1 MFDFLKGTAN
11 SGEIKVGSG
20 LNSAGRGIISF
31 GNMVAGAGA
40 HLQANGWAR
49 KLAMADI
56 IVTAVSDSG
65 KEMPKVTGRDALM
78 RHFSNFA
85 KRVKFEAADEENAA
99 AVSLAATFQAEF
111 DKRSDAAAAELSN
124 LIAKPKPANVTAKPA
139 TKVKTKPATADPE
152 TDDPDTAA
160 VAAVAEEEKRS
171 SDKEAKSLVARFKAL
186 DDDALAGC
194 C

>member
-1 MFDFLKGTAN
+1 MFDFLKSAAT
-11 SGEIKVGSG
+11 SSEIVVGSG
-20 LNSAGRGIISF
+20 VNAAGRGIIRF

-99 AVSLAATFQAEF
+99 VVSLAATLQAEF

-124 LIAKPKPANVTAKPA
+124 LIAKTKPANVTAKPA
-139 TKVKTKPATADPE
+139 AKPVSDEPDPE
-152 TDDPDTAA
+152 TAA

-171 SDKEAKSLVARFKAL
+171 SDKEAESIMERFKAI
-186 DDDALAGC
+186 DDDAIAGLC
-194 C
+194 

>member
-1 MFDFLKGTAN
+1 MTTAIVYYSKHHGNTKKLLDAIKAADPAVDLIDVTEAPDFDLSSYDRIGFA
-11 SGEIKVGSG
+11 SGIY
-20 LNSAGRGIISF
+20 
-31 GNMVAGAGA
+31 
-40 HLQANGWAR
+40 
-49 KLAMADI
+49 
-56 IVTAVSDSG
+56 
-65 KEMPKVTGRDALM
+65 
-78 RHFSNFA
+78 FSNFA
-85 KRVKFEAADEENAA
+85 KRVKFEAADDSENAVKMA
-99 AVSLAATFQAEF
+99 AIWQAEF
-111 DKRSDAAAAELSN
+111 DKRSDAATAELSN

>member
-1 MFDFLKGTAN
+1 MFDFLKSAAT
-11 SGEIKVGSG
+11 SGEIVVGSG
-20 LNSAGRGIISF
+20 VNAAGRGIIHF

-99 AVSLAATFQAEF
+99 VVSLAATLQAEF

-124 LIAKPKPANVTAKPA
+124 LIAKTKPANVTAKPA
-139 TKVKTKPATADPE
+139 AKPVSDEP
-152 TDDPDTAA
+152 DPDTDA
-160 VAAVAEEEKRS
+160 VAAVAKEEKRS
-171 SDKEAKSLVARFKAL
+171 SDEEAEPEAKSIMARFRAV
-186 DDDALAGC
+186 DDDAIAGLC
-194 C
+194 

>member
-1 MFDFLKGTAN
+1 MFDFLKSAAT
-11 SGEIKVGSG
+11 SGEIVVGSG
-20 LNSAGRGIISF
+20 VNAAGRGIIHF

-78 RHFSNFA
+78 RHFSNFT

-99 AVSLAATFQAEF
+99 VVSLAATLQAEF

-124 LIAKPKPANVTAKPA
+124 LIAKPKPV
-139 TKVKTKPATADPE
+139 TKPAAKPVSDE
-152 TDDPDTAA
+152 PDSETAA

-171 SDKEAKSLVARFKAL
+171 SDKEAESIMERFKAV
-186 DDDALAGC
+186 DDDAIAGLC
-194 C
+194 

>member
-1 MFDFLKGTAN
+1 MFDFLKSAAT
-11 SGEIKVGSG
+11 SGEIVVGSG
-20 LNSAGRGIISF
+20 VNAAGRGIIHF

-78 RHFSNFA
+78 RHFSNFT

-99 AVSLAATFQAEF
+99 IVSLAATLQAEF

-124 LIAKPKPANVTAKPA
+124 LIAKTKPANVTAKPA
-139 TKVKTKPATADPE
+139 AKKPTSNDTEPDSE
-152 TDDPDTAA
+152 T
-160 VAAVAEEEKRS
+160 AAVAEEEKRS
-171 SDKEAKSLVARFKAL
+171 SDKEAESIMERFKAV
-186 DDDALAGC
+186 DDDAIAGFC
-194 C
+194 